1 MSKIEEQ
8 SKSSNTSE
16 IRYLSPLDID
26 TVKVKKYCM
35 G

>member
-8 SKSSNTSE
+8 SKSANTSE

-26 TVKVKKYCM
+26 TAKEVIDQLK
-35 G
+35 